1 MMEDMTHVQM
11 SLAYTLRHLTSVLRV
26 LSAMLSKYMREIKI
40 LGMDDDGHLLVFLHN
55 GENSVEKVSFCQ
67 IFKLVYVI
75 FSLLSQKDYWKKI
88 SLSMSPLSVR
98 KQLFPWMLKILLPS
112 ICECAWFIH
121 IWLFVAPITAGRKR
135 ASIPFRLCFRGGCS
149 AKLSSS
155 RDLAK
160 AFTWMHLTMLATLL
174 CSAAEQD
181 KK

>member
-26 LSAMLSKYMREIKI
+26 LSAMLSKYMREIECTW
-40 LGMDDDGHLLVFLHN
+40 N
-55 GENSVEKVSFCQ
+55 GRGRWTMVENRWKKSHFGQ

-75 FSLLSQKDYWKKI
+75 FSLSQKDYWKKI

-135 ASIPFRLCFRGGCS
+135 ASIPFRLCFRGVVALS
-149 AKLSSS
+149 LAPLAISQKLS
-155 RDLAK
+155 LG
-160 AFTWMHLTMLATLL
+160 
-174 CSAAEQD
+174 CI
-181 KK
+181 

>member
-40 LGMDDDGHLLVFLHN
+40 LGMDVNDGHLLVFLHYGQN
-55 GENSVEKVSFCQ
+55 RWKKSHFGQ

-98 KQLFPWMLKILLPS
+98 KHAQNAIISMDAKNSFTLYLWVCMIYTYLTF
-112 ICECAWFIH
+112 
-121 IWLFVAPITAGRKR
+121 
-135 ASIPFRLCFRGGCS
+135 CS
-149 AKLSSS
+149 AHNCWEKEGINSISTVL
-155 RDLAK
+155 
-160 AFTWMHLTMLATLL
+160 
-174 CSAAEQD
+174 
-181 KK
+181 